1 VASSQIRGLGK
12 QHMFKLFIVGL
23 VLAGIV
29 PQLGTPRLKYY
40 LLACGVFTIPFSYDY
55 TVYQLNVVRTMGFFQ
70 GWVDGIL
77 IHLSDVFFVLIP
89 ICCRR
94 GTFPK
99 SCRVGAFWMDR
110 AIAIFLAMALVSS
123 LFPYDRK
130 IALVCCFE
138 LAQTMAL
145 YYWVTTRYFNWK
157 EDGEFILKCLAA
169 AVIFQSCLA
178 LWQAYFQTGFD
189 FFRTGRP
196 ARLTGGVLQDDYS
209 RPQGTVPQPNGFACY
224 LDLAMLPLLAAFMA
238 WKFQRKRLV
247 SLSLVLGLIALM
259 TTLSRGGWLGLAC
272 GAFYIACQYWGFKR
286 SLQRALL
293 AGLLAAVVVLAVP
306 QIHQRL
312 TGDDEGS
319 TMDRWYLAQI
329 AVGMIAAHPVTGVGI
344 NNYRLAMWN
353 YVPKDYDWN
362 FVYRVHTLPLLIL
375 AEMGVGGL
383 LAFLYLFWRGISLNF
398 GLARG
403 AKTQSGLILA
413 GVVAACL
420 ASFMHGIFDIIW
432 TAPNVNAQ
440 FFFILG
446 LGALARQE
454 IEGDLQEAV
463 LLQQEVKDESWEF
476 EPTPAS

>member
-1 VASSQIRGLGK
+1 
-12 QHMFKLFIVGL
+12 MFTHLISLSIV
-23 VLAGIV
+23 VLALAGAFFQFGS
-29 PQLGTPRLKYY
+29 PGLRRY
-40 LLACGVFTIPFSYDY
+40 LLAVGVFTIPFSYDA
-55 TVYQLNVVRTMGFFQ
+55 TLFELHLSEGGKLQAWVSGIVVK
-70 GWVDGIL
+70 
-77 IHLSDVFFVLIP
+77 LSDVFFLLIP
-89 ICCRR
+89 IFCRKAYRLGCR
-94 GTFPK
+94 GSIP
-99 SCRVGAFWMDR
+99 FWMDR
-110 AIAIFLAMALVSS
+110 SIVIFFLVALGSTVFS
-123 LFPYDRK
+123 YDRFW
-130 IALVCCFE
+130 ALCEVFE
-138 LAQTMAL
+138 LGFTVCL

-157 EDGEFILKCLAA
+157 EDGGYILKCLAA

-178 LWQAYFQTGFD
+178 LWQAVFQTGFD
-189 FFRTGRP
+189 FFHTGR
-196 ARLTGGVLQDDYS
+196 AAIHTGRAALLTGGVLQDDYS
-209 RPQGTVPQPNGFACY
+209 RPQGTMPQPNGFASY

-272 GAFYIACQYWGFKR
+272 GAFYIACQCWGFKR

-293 AGLLAAVVVLAVP
+293 AGLLAAVVILAVP

-312 TGDDEGS
+312 TGDDQGS
-319 TMDRWYLAQI
+319 TMDRWYTGLIGINMARDNW
-329 AVGMIAAHPVTGVGI
+329 AVGVGI
-344 NNYRLAMWN
+344 NCYRIALWK
-353 YVPKDYDWN
+353 YVPKDYDWDY
-362 FVYRVHTLPLLIL
+362 VYRVHTLPLLML
-375 AEMGVGGL
+375 CEMGVAGL

-403 AKTQSGLILA
+403 AKTPSGLILA

-420 ASFMHGIFDIIW
+420 ACFIHGIVDIVW

-463 LLQQEVKDESWEF
+463 LLQKEVKDESREF